1 MRAEQLSTWA
11 AQSSQGG
18 GSLWTLLLPVAL
30 LVLFYFVAI
39 RPQRRRQREMQDLQN
54 QIQPGQKVITTTG
67 MYATVVAL
75 ENDAVVLEVAP
86 GVHSRFVKQVIG
98 RVVDDTATQAAPA
111 GATDTTT
118 DTTADTTAATD
129 TAADTP
135 DTTKSAK
142 PGDSATS

>member
-1 MRAEQLSTWA
+1 
-11 AQSSQGG
+11 
-18 GSLWTLLLPVAL
+18 LWTLLLPVAL

-39 RPQRRRQREMQDLQN
+39 RPQRRRQREMQNLQN

-98 RVVDDTATQAAPA
+98 RVVDDSATQAAAA
-111 GATDTTT
+111 GTTATDAA
-118 DTTADTTAATD
+118 ADTSGDTATD
-129 TAADTP
+129 TAADAKTETAT

>member
-1 MRAEQLSTWA
+1 M
-11 AQSSQGG
+11 
-18 GSLWTLLLPVAL
+18 WTLLLPVAL

-39 RPQRRRQREMQDLQN
+39 RPQRRRQREMQNLQN

-98 RVVDDTATQAAPA
+98 RVVDDSATPA
-111 GATDTTT
+111 GATDTTTTDTTT
-118 DTTADTTAATD
+118 DTTADTTGDAATE
-129 TAADTP
+129 TAT

>member
-11 AQSSQGG
+11 AQSTGGG

-54 QIQPGQKVITTTG
+54 QIQPGQKIVTTTG

-98 RVVDDTATQAAPA
+98 RVVDDTATSTPAA
-111 GATDTTT
+111 GTTATDP
-118 DTTADTTAATD
+118 ADTATD
-129 TAADTP
+129 ATDAADAKTAT

>member
-39 RPQRRRQREMQDLQN
+39 RPQRRRQREMQNLQN

-98 RVVDDTATQAAPA
+98 RVVDDSATQAAAA
-111 GATDTTT
+111 GTTATD
-118 DTTADTTAATD
+118 AAAD
-129 TAADTP
+129 TAADAKTETAT

>member
-11 AQSSQGG
+11 AQSTGGG

-54 QIQPGQKVITTTG
+54 QIQPGQKIVTTTG

-98 RVVDDTATQAAPA
+98 RVVDDTATSTP
-111 GATDTTT
+111 
-118 DTTADTTAATD
+118 
-129 TAADTP
+129 AADTSATDP
-135 DTTKSAK
+135 ADTATDATDAADAKTATDTTKSAK

>member
-1 MRAEQLSTWA
+1 
-11 AQSSQGG
+11 
-18 GSLWTLLLPVAL
+18 LWTLLLPVAL

-39 RPQRRRQREMQDLQN
+39 RPQRRRQREMQNLQN

-98 RVVDDTATQAAPA
+98 RVVDDSATPA
-111 GATDTTT
+111 GATDTTTTDTTT
-118 DTTADTTAATD
+118 DTTADTTGDAATE
-129 TAADTP
+129 TAT